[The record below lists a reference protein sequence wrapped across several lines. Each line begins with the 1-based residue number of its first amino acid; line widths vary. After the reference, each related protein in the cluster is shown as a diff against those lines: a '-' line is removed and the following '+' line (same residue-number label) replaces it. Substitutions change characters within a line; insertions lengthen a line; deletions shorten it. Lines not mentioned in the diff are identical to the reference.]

1 MLLDIFVRIEGFFKR
16 LESYTEVR
24 PTAAMTDVI
33 VKIMIEVL
41 SILAIATKEIKQGR
55 SSEPIDVNKLLF
67 AHLSSEKFLKKLLGK
82 NNIEDA
88 LKKLDT
94 LTMEEARLAIAETL
108 KVTNRVDG
116 KVDKVDDTVN
126 RVDDKVDNVEDKV
139 GKVDSKVD
147 KVDDTVNR
155 VDDKVDKVD
164 DKVDKVDDKVDKV
177 DDKVDKVDNK
187 VMVLIGGRESFPCNL
202 RIPEHGYYSKRAVC
216 KHRVT
221 RKSAKVAISSGSL
234 HKS

>member
-187 VMVLIGGRESFPCNL
+187 VMVLIGGRESFSGNL
-202 RIPEHGYYSKRAVC
+202 RISEHTYDSER
-216 KHRVT
+216 T
-221 RKSAKVAISSGSL
+221 RETTELALSSGSVN
-234 HKS
+234 KS

>member
-126 RVDDKVDNVEDKV
+126 RVDDKVDNVDDKV
-139 GKVDSKVD
+139 GKVD
-147 KVDDTVNR
+147 TR
-155 VDDKVDKVD
+155 VGKVD

>member
-1 MLLDIFVRIEGFFKR
+1 
-16 LESYTEVR
+16 
-24 PTAAMTDVI
+24 
-33 VKIMIEVL
+33 
-41 SILAIATKEIKQGR
+41 
-55 SSEPIDVNKLLF
+55 
-67 AHLSSEKFLKKLLGK
+67 LKKILGK
-82 NNIEDA
+82 TDIEDA
-88 LKKLDT
+88 LKRLDT
-94 LTMEEARLAIAETL
+94 LTTEEARLAIAETL
-108 KVTNRVDG
+108 KVTNRVDD
-116 KVDKVDDTVN
+116 KVDKVDDKVDKVDDKVDMVDDKVDKVDNTVN
-126 RVDDKVDNVEDKV
+126 RVDTKVDNVDDKV
-139 GKVDSKVD
+139 GKVDTKVG
-147 KVDDTVNR
+147 
-155 VDDKVDKVD
+155 KVD

>member
-1 MLLDIFVRIEGFFKR
+1 MK
-16 LESYTEVR
+16 
-24 PTAAMTDVI
+24 
-33 VKIMIEVL
+33 KI
-41 SILAIATKEIKQGR
+41 
-55 SSEPIDVNKLLF
+55 
-67 AHLSSEKFLKKLLGK
+67 LGK
-82 NNIEDA
+82 TDIEDA
-88 LKKLDT
+88 LKRLDT
-94 LTMEEARLAIAETL
+94 LTTEEARLAIAETL
-108 KVTNRVDG
+108 NVT
-116 KVDKVDDTVN
+116 N
-126 RVDDKVDNVEDKV
+126 RVDDKVDKVDDKVDKVDNKVDKVDDKVDKVDNTVNRVDTKVDNVDDKV
-139 GKVDSKVD
+139 GKVD
-147 KVDDTVNR
+147 TR
-155 VDDKVDKVD
+155 VGKVD